1 MKKERTADISRPF
14 KLAHQILSLT
24 GISFQRKS
32 IIGFVELTIVPLRD
46 SLKVVKLNARQ
57 CRIYRVCLNDTF
69 EAPFQYFDPFLDI
82 CQGDGKQRSLEFFS
96 NLHLAAAQRV
106 DPDNNAGELVI
117 QIPPDA
123 VHLIAE
129 GRSLRI
135 GIEFSLEQP
144 QGGVHFVLPN
154 CEGSLAERGAHMY
167 TYSYENSSRL
177 WFPCVDSFAEP
188 CTWKLEF
195 TVDDFMTAV
204 SCGDLVEVVYT
215 PDMRRKTFHYV
226 LNTPACAPNIALA
239 VGPFEIFVD
248 PYMHEVTHF
257 CLPQLLPS
265 LKVSAKYMHEAFEFY
280 EETLSNRYPYS
291 CYKQVFVDEIDE
303 DINAYA
309 TMSILNTNLLHSTA
323 IIDQVYIT
331 KKAMAQAIAEQ
342 FFGCF
347 ISMQNWSDTWLP
359 KGISTYLTGL
369 YAKKCFGNN
378 EYREWIQS
386 ELQEVVKYEEEFGG
400 IILDSSQPPAP
411 LPIAANS
418 PAPAPRVPDP
428 GFYFPVKNLH
438 TMSPKYIQVLRK
450 KAHLVI
456 RMLEHRI
463 GQELLLQV
471 FNKQL
476 SLAAN
481 AAQQKIDSG
490 LWSHFLISTN
500 VFTKAIFTVTGKDM
514 AVFIDQWVRTGGHA
528 KFSLSFVFNR
538 KRNTVELEIRQ
549 DTTHY
554 RGIRKYVGPLL
565 VNIQELDGTFKHTLQ
580 IEGTVAKA
588 DITCHSKS
596 RRNKKKKIPLCTGE
610 EVDMDL
616 SAMDDSPVLW
626 IRLDPDITL
635 MRAVQIE
642 QPDYQWQ
649 YQLRHER
656 DVTAQLE
663 AIEALQNHPTP
674 ATRLALTDTIEN
686 EHCYYKVRLR
696 AAHCLT
702 KVANAMVATWAGPP
716 AMLAIFRKLYGSA
729 SCRRIIKQNNFTN
742 FQHYFLQKTIP
753 VAMAGLRNAHGIC
766 PPEVLAFLMDLFKYN
781 DNSKNRYSDNYYRAA
796 LIEALGA
803 TVTPVISVQHG
814 TSITAESLSVDTK
827 AILEEVTRNL
837 NLEKLLP
844 CYKYTVS
851 VACLKV
857 IRILQKFGHL
867 PSNPH
872 LFRAY
877 AAYGQFID
885 VRIAALQALVDFTK
899 VDGKWDDLEFLLD
912 MAEMDP
918 HPSVRHRLV
927 RLMVENPPFE
937 RAHKHRLDK
946 PELVDRIWNLIN
958 GMLSHDS
965 KLRCDLVDFYYTL
978 YGSKRPLCLPIP
990 ELGCLSA
997 KPRKAGPQAS
1007 PEREENLRLNKPGV
1021 PPHIKQ
1027 EIVQE
1032 PQDVTLPS
1040 SKRKA
1045 SSPVKEPVAGPSTAS
1060 DCGPEVKR
1068 QKQTHN
1074 DAGRGTPGPPGEGK
1088 VKSEYYSD
1096 NSASLPGL
1104 MGTQGPV
1111 GFEPGMFKKEAEDHK
1126 QKGDS
1131 SNKGKKKKK
1140 DKKKHKHKHKHKH
1153 EHKHTKDKDKKDKEK
1168 QPKDKDKDKDK
1179 DKEKEKE
1186 KDKDKEKSK
1195 EKDSVVKVK
1204 EDTLSSLSSSPSPDA
1219 TSATNEFSFP

>member
-1 MKKERTADISRPF
+1 MLRT
-14 KLAHQILSLT
+14 HQILSLT

-32 IIGFVELTIVPLRD
+32 IIGFVELTIIPLRD
-46 SLKVVKLNARQ
+46 VLRLVKVNAKQ
-57 CRIYRVCLNDTF
+57 CRIYRVCLNDTY

-82 CQGDGKQRSLEFFS
+82 CQRDSKQRSLEFFS
-96 NLHLAAAQRV
+96 NMHLAAAQKV
-106 DPDNNAGELVI
+106 DPDNNTGELIV

-123 VHLIAE
+123 AHLVVE

-135 GIEFSLEQP
+135 SIEFSLEQP
-144 QGGVHFVLPN
+144 QGGVHFAVPD
-154 CEGSLAERGAHMY
+154 CEGTLAERGAHMY

-177 WFPCVDSFAEP
+177 WFPCIDSFAEP

-195 TVDDFMTAV
+195 TVDDSMTAI

-226 LNTPACAPNIALA
+226 LNSPTCAPNIALA
-239 VGPFEIFVD
+239 VGPFEVFVD

-257 CLPQLLPS
+257 CLPQLLPN
-265 LKVSAKYMHEAFEFY
+265 LKVSAKHMHETFEFY
-280 EETLSNRYPYS
+280 EEILSNRYPYS

-309 TMSILNTNLLHSTA
+309 TMSILNTNLLHTSA

-331 KKAMAQAIAEQ
+331 KKAMAQAVAEQ

-378 EYREWIQS
+378 EYRQWIQS
-386 ELQEVVKYEEEFGG
+386 ELQEVVKYEEQFGG
-400 IILDSSQPPAP
+400 IILDPSQAPAP
-411 LPIAANS
+411 LPIAANT
-418 PAPAPRVPDP
+418 PAPIPRTPDP
-428 GFYFPVKNLH
+428 GFYFPIKNLH
-438 TMSPKYIQVLRK
+438 TMSPKYIEVLRK
-450 KAHLVI
+450 KAHLI
-456 RMLEHRI
+456 MRMLEHRI

-476 SLAAN
+476 SLATN
-481 AAQQKIDSG
+481 AAQQKIESG
-490 LWSHFLISTN
+490 LWSHMLISTN
-500 VFTKAIFTVTGKDM
+500 VFAKAIFTVTGKDM
-514 AVFIDQWVRTGGHA
+514 SVFIDQWVRTGGHA
-528 KFSLSFVFNR
+528 KFTLSYVFNR

-549 DTTHY
+549 DTTHQK
-554 RGIRKYVGPLL
+554 GIRKYVGPLL

-580 IEGTVAKA
+580 IEGTMAKA

-616 SAMDDSPVLW
+616 SVMDDSPVLW
-626 IRLDPDITL
+626 IRLDPEMTI

-656 DVTAQLE
+656 DVTAQIE
-663 AIEALQNHPTP
+663 AIEALQHHPTP
-674 ATRLALTDTIEN
+674 NTRLALTDTIEN
-686 EHCYYKVRLR
+686 EHCYYKIRLR

-702 KVANAMVATWAGPP
+702 KIANAMIATWAGPP
-716 AMLAIFRKLYGSA
+716 AMLAIFRKLFGSA
-729 SCRRIIKQNNFTN
+729 SCRQIIKQNNFSN

-753 VAMAGLRNAHGIC
+753 VAMAGLRNALGIC
-766 PPEVLAFLMDLFKYN
+766 PSDVLDFLMDLFKYN

-803 TVTPVISVQHG
+803 TVTPFVAVQQG
-814 TSITAESLSVDTK
+814 TAITAESLSTETK

-851 VACLKV
+851 IACLKV
-857 IRILQKFGHL
+857 IRTLQKFGHL

-872 LFRAY
+872 IFRTY

-885 VRIAALQALVDFTK
+885 VRLAALEALVDFTR
-899 VDGKWDDLEFLLD
+899 VDGKWEDLEFLLD

-918 HPSVRHRLV
+918 HPGVRYKLV

-946 PELVDRIWNLIN
+946 PDLVDRIWNLIN
-958 GMLSHDS
+958 GMLSHDA
-965 KLRCDLVDFYYTL
+965 KLRCNLVDLYYML
-978 YGSKRPLCLPIP
+978 YGTKTPLCLPIP
-990 ELGCLSA
+990 ELA
-997 KPRKAGPQAS
+997 MIKPRKAGPPS
-1007 PEREENLRLNKPGV
+1007 PEREIKTIPVQHIRHESIDEVENLPISN
-1021 PPHIKQ
+1021 
-1027 EIVQE
+1027 
-1032 PQDVTLPS
+1032 
-1040 SKRKA
+1040 KRKA
-1045 SSPVKEPVAGPSTAS
+1045 SPNPHREPPDSSNPIEHGSEAKRSKQANYQDERGVPV
-1060 DCGPEVKR
+1060 
-1068 QKQTHN
+1068 
-1074 DAGRGTPGPPGEGK
+1074 PGEGK

-1096 NSASLPGL
+1096 NSASLPGI
-1104 MGTQGPV
+1104 MGTSGPV
-1111 GFEPGMFKKEAEDHK
+1111 GFEPGMFKKESEECK
-1126 QKGDS
+1126 SKNDS
-1131 SNKGKKKKK
+1131 SNKNKKKKK

-1153 EHKHTKDKDKKDKEK
+1153 DHKHNKDKEK
-1168 QPKDKDKDKDK
+1168 KEKDKSK
-1179 DKEKEKE
+1179 DKEKDKN
-1186 KDKDKEKSK
+1186 KDKDPSALKI
-1195 EKDSVVKVK
+1195 KD
-1204 EDTLSSLSSSPSPDA
+1204 ETLSSASSSQSPESNVA
-1219 TSATNEFSFP
+1219 NEFLFP

>member
-1 MKKERTADISRPF
+1 MKKEKTADNNF
-14 KLAHQILSLT
+14 YN
-24 GISFQRKS
+24 
-32 IIGFVELTIVPLRD
+32 GFVELTIVPLRD
-46 SLKVVKLNARQ
+46 TLRLVKLNAKQ
-57 CRIYRVCLNDTF
+57 CRIYRVCLNDTY

-96 NLHLAAAQRV
+96 NMHLAAAQRV
-106 DPDNNAGELVI
+106 DPDNNAGELVV

-123 VHLIAE
+123 AHLVAE

-135 GIEFSLEQP
+135 SIEFSLEQP
-144 QGGVHFVLPN
+144 QGGVHFVVPN
-154 CEGSLAERGAHMY
+154 CEGTLAERGAHMY

-195 TVDDFMTAV
+195 TVDDSMTAV

-291 CYKQVFVDEIDE
+291 CYKQVFVDELDE

-331 KKAMAQAIAEQ
+331 KKAMAQAVAEQ

-386 ELQEVVKYEEEFGG
+386 ELQEVVKYEEQFGG
-400 IILDSSQPPAP
+400 IILDPSQPPAP
-411 LPIAANS
+411 LPIAANT
-418 PAPAPRVPDP
+418 PAPTPRAPDP
-428 GFYFPVKNLH
+428 GFYFPIRNLH
-438 TMSPKYIQVLRK
+438 TMSPKYIEVLRK

-490 LWSHFLISTN
+490 LWSHMLISTN

-528 KFSLSFVFNR
+528 KFSLSFIFNR

-549 DTTHY
+549 ETTNQ

-626 IRLDPDITL
+626 IRLDPEMTL
-635 MRAVQIE
+635 LRAVQVE

-663 AIEALQNHPTP
+663 AIEALQNHATP

-702 KVANAMVATWAGPP
+702 
-716 AMLAIFRKLYGSA
+716 
-729 SCRRIIKQNNFTN
+729 
-742 FQHYFLQKTIP
+742 KTIP

-803 TVTPVISVQHG
+803 TVTPVISVQQG
-814 TSITAESLSVDTK
+814 TAITAESLSVDTR

-851 VACLKV
+851 VSCLKV

-885 VRIAALQALVDFTK
+885 VRIAALEALVDFTR
-899 VDGKWDDLEFLLD
+899 VDGKWEDLEFLLD
-912 MAEMDP
+912 MIEMDP
-918 HPSVRHRLV
+918 HPGVRHRLV

-937 RAHKHRLDK
+937 RAHKHRLDR

-958 GMLSHDS
+958 GMLSHDP
-965 KLRCDLVDFYYTL
+965 KIRCDLVDLYYTL
-978 YGSKRPLCLPIP
+978 YGSKRPFCLPIP
-990 ELGCLSA
+990 ELA
-997 KPRKAGPQAS
+997 AITKPRKGPSS
-1007 PEREENLRLNKPGV
+1007 PEQDIKPNIS
-1021 PPHIKQ
+1021 HIKH
-1027 EIVQE
+1027 E
-1032 PQDVTLPS
+1032 S
-1040 SKRKA
+1040 SVMETEN
-1045 SSPVKEPVAGPSTAS
+1045 SSGVGKKKLSPNTDIPGPSNSVDYT
-1060 DCGPEVKR
+1060 PEMKR
-1068 QKQTHN
+1068 QKL
-1074 DAGRGTPGPPGEGK
+1074 DDRTPSVNSDGK

-1096 NSASLPGL
+1096 NSASLPGI
-1104 MGTQGPV
+1104 MGTPGPV
-1111 GFEPGMFKKEAEDHK
+1111 GFEPGMFKKEEEHK
-1126 QKGDS
+1126 QKSDS
-1131 SNKGKKKKK
+1131 VNKNKKKKK

-1153 EHKHTKDKDKKDKEK
+1153 DHKHGKDKEK
-1168 QPKDKDKDKDK
+1168 KEK
-1179 DKEKEKE
+1179 DKEKVKEKE
-1186 KDKDKEKSK
+1186 KDK
-1195 EKDSVVKVK
+1195 EKDKTKDSSNLKIK
-1204 EDTLSSLSSSPSPDA
+1204 EETLSSASSSLSPDA
-1219 TSATNEFSFP
+1219 TTIHYIINH